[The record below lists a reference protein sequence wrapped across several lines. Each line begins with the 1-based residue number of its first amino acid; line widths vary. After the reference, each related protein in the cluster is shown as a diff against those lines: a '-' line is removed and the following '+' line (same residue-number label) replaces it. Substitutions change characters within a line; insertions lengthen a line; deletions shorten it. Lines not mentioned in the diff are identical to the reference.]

1 MIVFETIGNTMVPSF
16 NNDPILATAS
26 VIRAA
31 SISVAGRCPARF
43 PPSALDRGQGSRVK
57 EYI

>member
-1 MIVFETIGNTMVPSF
+1 MVPSF
-16 NNDPILATAS
+16 NNDPILATAPM
-26 VIRAA
+26 IRAA

-43 PPSALDRGQGSRVK
+43 PLSALDRGQGSRVK